1 MKAAMPDSRRWMQA
15 IGKGALTGLVGLTLG
30 LTTSATALDLSLPDL
45 GRPASDTLSLG
56 EEARMGQEMMREIRR
71 RITLVEDPAVNAYI
85 RDLGGRIASVSDR
98 PAGFYRFFVIDD
110 DRINAFALPGG
121 YIGLNSGLIVQG
133 RTESEL
139 GGVIAHEVAHIT
151 QRHIARRMEVA
162 ERTGVRTAALVLA
175 GLLIGTQDPQA
186 GMATATT
193 GMAAGLDTQLRY
205 SRQHE
210 LEADRVG
217 IRMLAD
223 AELNPDG
230 MADFFELLDEES
242 RYRSAAPAFLSTH
255 PLTEMRLA
263 EARER
268 GESLGSGTPFE
279 SPDHAYIRARLQVQ
293 AADQAEDALARFN
306 DTLEDDPSDPGAR
319 YGLALALIRD
329 NRPDEAIEQLQA
341 LKDAVGDHAL
351 HYLGLAEAEKAARRD
366 DQAVVWIEEG
376 LSLFPGDEALRYT
389 LAEVRLL
396 ADEPHQAARVSR
408 RLVGER
414 SDAPELW
421 ALHARATRAA
431 GDEAAAILATARF
444 YAVQA
449 DFEAG
454 LSQLDRLDGLPLTS
468 RQRAQADDLRERWR
482 DRLGRRD

>member
-1 MKAAMPDSRRWMQA
+1 MTAALGGPRQWRSTLRRA
-15 IGKGALTGLVGLTLG
+15 AVAGLAGLSLG
-30 LTTSATALDLSLPDL
+30 LSASATDLDLSLPDL

-162 ERTGVRTAALVLA
+162 ERTGIRTAALVLA

-193 GMAAGLDTQLRY
+193 GMAAGVDTQLRY
-205 SRQHE
+205 SREHE

-223 AELNPDG
+223 ADLNPDG
-230 MADFFELLDEES
+230 MADFFKLLDDES
-242 RYRSAAPAFLSTH
+242 RYRSAAPSFLSTH

-268 GESLGSGTPFE
+268 GEVLRGGTPFE

-306 DTLEDDPSDPGAR
+306 DALEDDPDHPGAR

-329 NRPDEAIEQLQA
+329 NRPDEAIEQLQS
-341 LKDAVGDHAL
+341 LRDAVGDHAL

-366 DQAVVWIEEG
+366 EAAVAWIEEG

-389 LAEVRLL
+389 LAEIRLL
-396 ADEPHQAARVSR
+396 ADEPSRARRVSSE
-408 RLVGER
+408 LVSER
-414 SDAPELW
+414 DDAPELW
-421 ALHARATRAA
+421 ALHARVTREA
-431 GDEAAAILATARF
+431 GDEAASILATARF

-449 DFEAG
+449 DFEAA
-454 LSQLDRLDGLPLTS
+454 LSQLNRLDGLPLTS
-468 RQRAQADDLRERWR
+468 RQRARADDLRERWR
-482 DRLGRRD
+482 DRLSRQE